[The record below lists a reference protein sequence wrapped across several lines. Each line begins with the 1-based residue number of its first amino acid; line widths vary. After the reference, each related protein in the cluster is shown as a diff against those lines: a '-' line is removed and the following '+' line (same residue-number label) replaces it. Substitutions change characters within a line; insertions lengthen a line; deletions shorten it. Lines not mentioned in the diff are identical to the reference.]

1 MKNTKDEA
9 PAFWN
14 RRSEVFDKQ
23 VLSVY
28 ENAYRKTV
36 KRSAAFL
43 KKEDRVFE
51 IGCGTGVATIPLS
64 KYVKEITATDI
75 SENMIQTAREKAK
88 NQSKDNIIFRTGELT
103 EMEVEP
109 ESYDVVAAYNV
120 LLYMKNQEEVLKK
133 IYEVLKPGGIFLSA
147 TDCLGRNLS
156 KDSVKKF
163 WKSKLHL
170 MPYVAFD
177 TPISL
182 MRKIQKNDFEV
193 LEIVN
198 LHKNPPNIFIAAKK
212 K

>member
-75 SENMIQTAREKAK
+75 SENMIQKAREKAK

-109 ESYDVVAAYNV
+109 GSYDVVAAYNV

>member
-28 ENAYRKTV
+28 ENAYRKMV

-75 SENMIQTAREKAK
+75 SENMIKKAREKAK

-182 MRKIQKNDFEV
+182 MRKVQKNDFEV

>member
-1 MKNTKDEA
+1 MKNTRVEA

-51 IGCGTGVATIPLS
+51 IGCGTGAATIPLS

-75 SENMIQTAREKAK
+75 SKDMLQKAREKAEKLSK
-88 NQSKDNIIFRTGELT
+88 NNITFSMGELT
-103 EMEVEP
+103 EMEIEP
-109 ESYDVVAAYNV
+109 ESYDVVTAYNV
-120 LLYMKNQEEVLKK
+120 LLYMKKQDEVLKK
-133 IYEVLKPGGIFLSA
+133 IYEILKPGGIFLSA

-182 MRKIQKNDFEV
+182 MRKIQKNGFEV

>member
-28 ENAYRKTV
+28 ENAYRKME

-75 SENMIQTAREKAK
+75 SENMIQKAREKAK

-182 MRKIQKNDFEV
+182 MRKVQKNDFEV

>member
-75 SENMIQTAREKAK
+75 SENMIQKAREKAK
-88 NQSKDNIIFRTGELT
+88 NQSKDNIFFRTGELT

-133 IYEVLKPGGIFLSA
+133 VYEVLKPGGIFLSA

>member
-51 IGCGTGVATIPLS
+51 IGCGTGIATIPLS

-75 SENMIQTAREKAK
+75 SENMIQKAREKAK
-88 NQSKDNIIFRTGELT
+88 NQSKDNIFFRTGELT

>member
-75 SENMIQTAREKAK
+75 SENMIQKAREKAK
-88 NQSKDNIIFRTGELT
+88 NQSKDNIIFQTGELT